1 MKPQTVTVAKKVEVN
16 KWYYRPWQKYIERL
30 LAEYRTHEG
39 FVIHIAIAS
48 ENILYVS
55 QMQLILA

>member
-48 ENILYVS
+48 ENIS
-55 QMQLILA
+55 